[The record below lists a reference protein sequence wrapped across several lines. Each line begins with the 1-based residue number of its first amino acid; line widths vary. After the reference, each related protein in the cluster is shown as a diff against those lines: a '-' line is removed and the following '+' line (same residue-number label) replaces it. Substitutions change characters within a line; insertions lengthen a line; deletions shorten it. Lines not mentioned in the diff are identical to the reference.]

1 MLKGD
6 RRKKPLVALNR
17 KMDLSFPITIN
28 VWKQQGTMLPRI
40 VGNHGTF
47 ISFYPPLF
55 EHDCAPDCFIF
66 TTILAKYFYLNTF
79 HFKQLIVDATFKW
92 LSK

>member
-1 MLKGD
+1 
-6 RRKKPLVALNR
+6 
-17 KMDLSFPITIN
+17 
-28 VWKQQGTMLPRI
+28 MLPRI

-66 TTILAKYFYLNTF
+66 TTILAKYFYINTF
-79 HFKQLIVDATFKW
+79 HFKQLIVDATFK
-92 LSK
+92 